1 MIYRLILIGILLMAT
16 CLSALGDESATNS
29 SIAITSISPQIDS
42 TLKGKTTDFT
52 INVNYDLKD
61 NDYGN
66 ILLSINEYTTGSA
79 DQVYTI
85 SPGDLS
91 KGSHVFKINKLLGKD
106 WKSAYVSATLYAAK
120 KDKPLPAEYSAFDY
134 RQFSFETSPNKSVI
148 LDMCS
153 LPSTQGWKYV
163 SGGNSFPE
171 NSAFSIQDLDQGCIL
186 HQDTMGV
193 GQANQ
198 GSNGYQIDNV
208 VDPSKPFVLK
218 VRARVLAEE
227 GDTNKNH
234 FGFGFEVCTGAE
246 AFAITIGPSEIQAL
260 DNENENRVLSTSID
274 NTKFHNYRLEGTPG
288 VGYRFYVDN
297 DLIATGATR
306 VMECDNSLYLGDGTG
321 GTNAKADIASF
332 EFAQGGIV
340 LDPCALPSTQ
350 GWTYTAIG
358 NSYPEERVFS
368 SVKDPIEGCILHQD
382 SMGVGFTDAGGSNGY
397 QRFNVVDPVKP
408 FILKTRARVLEEEQM
423 PSSDNH
429 FGLHLGVY
437 TGTEGFVIGLG
448 PKTIED
454 LNSRILSR
462 SIDNTIF
469 HDYRLEGTPGGG
481 YKFYVDDILV
491 ETGTTTACSSP
502 NSLFL
507 GDGTGRQNAKA
518 DIASFEFTQS
528 EEKNVSTTNQ
538 VPPTISGHWKGKLY
552 QFGPTY
558 LWRTY
563 PFSMD
568 LSQNGSQIFGTSR
581 IELGDYYAVMK
592 LSGLIS
598 DGVIS
603 YNDSSFLEKNEAS
616 DWYFVLGKADLNFVN
631 TSPPVLEGP
640 WTGPGNCWP
649 GSIFL
654 MKQ

>member
-1 MIYRLILIGILLMAT
+1 MAT
-16 CLSALGDESATNS
+16 CLSALGDENATNP
-29 SIAITSISPQIDS
+29 SITITDVSPQIDS
-42 TLKGKTTDFT
+42 TLIGKTTDFT
-52 INVNYDLKD
+52 INVNYDLMD
-61 NDYGN
+61 NDYGK
-66 ILLSINEYTTGSA
+66 ILLSIDEYTTGSA

-85 SPGDLS
+85 FQGDLS
-91 KGSHVFKINKLLGKD
+91 KGSHVFKINKLLGND
-106 WKSAYVSATLYAAK
+106 WKNAYVSATLYTAK
-120 KDKPLPAEYSAFDY
+120 KDNPLPAEYSAFDY
-134 RQFSFETSPNKSVI
+134 RQFPVEANPSKSVI

-153 LPSTQGWKYV
+153 LPSAQGWKYMSV
-163 SGGNSFPE
+163 GNSVPE
-171 NSAFSIQDLDQGCIL
+171 NSVFSLQNLDQGCIL
-186 HQDTMGV
+186 HQDSMGV

-198 GSNGYQIDNV
+198 GNNGYKINNV

-246 AFAITIGPSEIQAL
+246 AFAIMIGPSEIQAL
-260 DNENENRVLSTSID
+260 DNENRILSTSID
-274 NTKFHNYRLEGTPG
+274 NTKFHDYQLEGTPG
-288 VGYRFYVDN
+288 VGYKLYVDN
-297 DLIATGATR
+297 DLVAMGAAR

-332 EFAQGGIV
+332 ELI
-340 LDPCALPSTQ
+340 
-350 GWTYTAIG
+350 
-358 NSYPEERVFS
+358 
-368 SVKDPIEGCILHQD
+368 
-382 SMGVGFTDAGGSNGY
+382 
-397 QRFNVVDPVKP
+397 
-408 FILKTRARVLEEEQM
+408 
-423 PSSDNH
+423 
-429 FGLHLGVY
+429 
-437 TGTEGFVIGLG
+437 
-448 PKTIED
+448 
-454 LNSRILSR
+454 
-462 SIDNTIF
+462 
-469 HDYRLEGTPGGG
+469 
-481 YKFYVDDILV
+481 
-491 ETGTTTACSSP
+491 
-502 NSLFL
+502 
-507 GDGTGRQNAKA
+507 
-518 DIASFEFTQS
+518 QS
-528 EEKNVSTTNQ
+528 EEKDVSTTNQ
-538 VPPTISGHWKGKLY
+538 VPTTISGHWKGKLY

-592 LSGLIS
+592 LSGSIS

-616 DWYFVLGKADLNFVN
+616 DWYFVLGNADLNFVN